1 MTTKATTLLSR
12 EKAVSIPMFLTS
24 LTVRKQWKIPWGKN
38 QTCSNSF
45 RRFIASSEKQHVTV
59 CRQLFVLVLMV
70 VFAVLVFSQTDS
82 HYIRSNY
89 RKHNRTNDFRK
100 WSWNQL
106 NDTTDDI
113 GGCNSGGFNVS
124 RALGQDQ
131 MRSNYSGDMGN
142 TALCESL
149 NHICNNERSSNSLS
163 QSLPQVKVKI
173 AITFG
178 FFFQISNKGVNYWLN
193 HKFAVVFCSD
203 KKEGI
208 IRVVLKETLSGRKV
222 GQREY
227 ASVDG
232 LEKFLFL
239 VFNMVVL
246 NGSFNLA
253 EVKKVVVLA
262 VYSAKKKSGSNIIA
276 VVFMTIQI
284 RTGYVTV
291 VHKLAEL
298 KDRRVSGRMTMNT
311 PNWCKSLLLPVS
323 RFW

>member
-1 MTTKATTLLSR
+1 
-12 EKAVSIPMFLTS
+12 
-24 LTVRKQWKIPWGKN
+24 
-38 QTCSNSF
+38 
-45 RRFIASSEKQHVTV
+45 
-59 CRQLFVLVLMV
+59 
-70 VFAVLVFSQTDS
+70 
-82 HYIRSNY
+82 
-89 RKHNRTNDFRK
+89 
-100 WSWNQL
+100 
-106 NDTTDDI
+106 
-113 GGCNSGGFNVS
+113 
-124 RALGQDQ
+124 
-131 MRSNYSGDMGN
+131 MGN

-262 VYSAKKKSGSNIIA
+262 VYSAKTTTFFTSAKLKLPFKTTILSTKNKNFSSPSTDAYLRCPTFLPLSVSFNTTRIIPS
-276 VVFMTIQI
+276 FLSLQ
-284 RTGYVTV
+284 
-291 VHKLAEL
+291 
-298 KDRRVSGRMTMNT
+298 NT
-311 PNWCKSLLLPVS
+311 TANL
-323 RFW
+323 